1 MAYRKKTYYTMS
13 GDVSIAYQIWGE
25 GPIDIIMVPIL
36 VNHIEHLLDLDEYVQ
51 FMEGLSS
58 FSRVITFDKRG
69 QGMSDYPGTENS
81 LETRVDDVRAI
92 MDATDCKN
100 AVIFGASEGG
110 PISIMFSATYP
121 ERVNSLVL
129 YGAFA
134 KFLKTDD
141 YPYPTY
147 DMSSLMNLLPW
158 IMSKWGTGVMSGILA
173 PSFEDNPEKLEWLA
187 KLERLSNTPG
197 GIKTVFEMNTQIDVH
212 SLLELV
218 KVPTLI
224 LHKKNDTAFS
234 VSCGRHLHEKIP
246 QSKFVELKGNN
257 HFPYLDDIE
266 EMLNEIEKFI
276 SGQSDN
282 FAPSVK
288 DKKRVPLKANRVLAT
303 VLFTD
308 IVDSTALA
316 SGLGDKKWKDVL
328 NQHDRISKTQ
338 IKLHRGNFIKSTGDG
353 LLATFDGPGRAIHCA
368 KSISKQLEGLG
379 IKIRS
384 GLHTGEIEMRG
395 KDIGGISVNI
405 AARIESVASSGEILV
420 SRTVTDLVAGSGITF
435 ESIGSHELKGIPG
448 SVELFSVE

>member
-1 MAYRKKTYYTMS
+1 MS
-13 GDVSIAYQIWGE
+13 GDVSIAYQIWGD
-25 GPIDIIMVPIL
+25 GPIDIILVPIL

-51 FMEGLSS
+51 FMERLSS

-92 MDATDCKN
+92 MDATDCKS
-100 AVIFGASEGG
+100 AVIFGSSEGG

-121 ERVNSLVL
+121 ERVNSLIL
-129 YGAFA
+129 YGSFA

-147 DMSSLMNLLPW
+147 DMTSLMNLLPW
-158 IMSKWGTGVMSGILA
+158 IMSKWGTGIMSGILA
-173 PSFEDNPEKLEWLA
+173 PTFEDNPEKLEWLA

-197 GIKTVFEMNTQIDVH
+197 GIKTVFEMNTEIDVN

-218 KVPTLI
+218 RVPTLI
-224 LHKKNDTAFS
+224 LHKKNDTAFP

-246 QSKFVELKGNN
+246 QSKFVELRGNN
-257 HFPYLDDIE
+257 HFPYLDDVE
-266 EMLNEIEKFI
+266 GMLDEIEKFI
-276 SGQSDN
+276 SGQRDI
-282 FAPSVK
+282 PLSVN
-288 DKKRVPLKANRVLAT
+288 DQKRIPVKANRVLAT

-308 IVDSTALA
+308 IVDSTNLA
-316 SGLGDKKWKDVL
+316 SNLGDQKWKDIL
-328 NQHDRISKTQ
+328 DQHDRISKTQ
-338 IKLHRGNFIKSTGDG
+338 IKQHRGNFVKSTGDG

-368 KSISKQLEGLG
+368 KSISKRLEGLG

-384 GLHTGEIEMRG
+384 GLHTGEVEMRG

-405 AARIESVASSGEILV
+405 ASRIESVANSGEILV
-420 SRTVTDLVAGSGITF
+420 SRTVTDLVAGSGINF
-435 ESIGSHELKGIPG
+435 ESSGSYELKGIPG
-448 SVELFSVE
+448 TVELFSVK